1 MKKIFILMV
10 ALLAVGLTVAP
21 QVQAQDMQ
29 KLEQLQREA
38 EQIAQ
43 RANARGGNYT
53 SQELD
58 RLVQIQQE
66 MVQAAGPLG
75 GLMQNLP
82 QTSSGGGSPMLPP
95 QVQPQTQT
103 QPQQAVSQQ
112 GEHAGWPPASAFQ
125 NRFKLTPFRQPAG
138 TTARYD
144 AGENR
149 GVIGSL
155 EIYLTG
161 GNANTVL
168 QNLKQQIE
176 AAIGRQMS
184 QDENVYYGFIHD
196 PNYRDESNLIRF
208 RLELENNVVTL
219 SINPVAG

>member
-1 MKKIFILMV
+1 
-10 ALLAVGLTVAP
+10 LAIGLTAAP

-43 RANARGGNYT
+43 RAISRGGTYT
-53 SQELD
+53 SQEMN

-75 GLMQNLP
+75 GMMQTPP
-82 QTSSGGGSPMLPP
+82 QASSSGGSPMLPP
-95 QVQPQTQT
+95 QVPPQT
-103 QPQQAVSQQ
+103 QPQQAVRQQ

-125 NRFKLTPFRQPAG
+125 NRFKLSPFRQPTG

-144 AGENR
+144 AGENK
-149 GVIGSL
+149 GVIVSL

-161 GNANTVL
+161 GNTNTVL
-168 QNLKQQIE
+168 QHLKQQIE

-184 QDENVYYGFIHD
+184 QDDNVYYGFIHD
-196 PNYRDESNLIRF
+196 PNYKDESNLIRF
-208 RLELENNVVTL
+208 RMELENNVVTL